1 MSDDLVKRLRANHLE
16 ECYEAI
22 FRIDVLEAFARHVF
36 DYSNDAHLVS
46 AAEALLSETRSKA

>member
-1 MSDDLVKRLRANHLE
+1 MGDDLVKRLRGNHLE

-22 FRIDVLEAFARHVF
+22 FRIDALEKFVRRVF

-46 AAEALLSETRSKA
+46 AAEAILSETRSKR